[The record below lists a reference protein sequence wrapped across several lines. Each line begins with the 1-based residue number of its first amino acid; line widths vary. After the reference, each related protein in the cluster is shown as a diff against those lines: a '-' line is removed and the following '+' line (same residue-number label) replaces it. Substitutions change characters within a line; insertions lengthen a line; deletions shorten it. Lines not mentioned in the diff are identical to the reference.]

1 MQHPVAAFRAI
12 LLMMATV
19 TPTFAAPVPIGEWLF
34 NETGTLANATGS
46 NAALDLTLR
55 NSLGT
60 VTDMHSASGA
70 GVTGLAGDRAFDNR
84 AATDMGSGYSA
95 RADISD
101 SASGSPASNALD
113 SLTNMTLTG
122 WFRRDVGANGTGT
135 GMLFGNYGYNPC
147 CGTTGYELYYS
158 NGRLGFISGKG
169 PSAGYD
175 QALSTAGAYS
185 DADSWVFFAAV
196 ITGSGSCPSN
206 CPSVRFYKGTKTS
219 AVTLVN
225 TVSGAG
231 VFQGGTPYPDF
242 YYFTVGSAP
251 YFSGASSLRTGS
263 PFDGLLDEMRVYN
276 SAITLS
282 DLDGLRAQA
291 VVPAPAA
298 VWLLASA
305 LGVMGGVR
313 RLVRRKGD
321 VDPCRLVARLGIR
334 QILPLPGRVTG
345 QKKRPHL
352 LEHENK

>member
-1 MQHPVAAFRAI
+1 MIARIRPALAATIFCFG
-12 LLMMATV
+12 
-19 TPTFAAPVPIGEWLF
+19 FAASSHAAPLPIAEWTF
-34 NETGTLANATGS
+34 NETGTLANSTGT
-46 NAALDLTLR
+46 NTALDLTLR
-55 NSLGT
+55 NQNGT
-60 VTDMHSASGA
+60 VTDMHSADGL
-70 GVTGLAGDRAFDNR
+70 GVTGQAGDRAFDNR
-84 AATDMGSGYSA
+84 TATDMGSGYSS
-95 RADISD
+95 RADIAD
-101 SASGSPASNALD
+101 SASGSPVSNALD

-158 NGRLGFISGKG
+158 NGSLGFISGKG

-206 CPSVRFYKGTKTS
+206 CPSVKFYKGTKTS

-282 DLDGLRAQA
+282 DLESLRAEA
-291 VVPAPAA
+291 VVPVPGA
-298 VWLLASA
+298 VWLLGSA
-305 LGVMGGVR
+305 LATLAGLR
-313 RLVRRKGD
+313 RRMR
-321 VDPCRLVARLGIR
+321 
-334 QILPLPGRVTG
+334 
-345 QKKRPHL
+345 
-352 LEHENK
+352 